1 MTIFQKFDIIGGS
14 DPPWPKIEKKNYDLL
29 KTQVDEASSID
40 VILVQE
46 GGYTTHPNTTRSK
59 KGEKINSPI
68 QLTRNKFSEKIT
80 TRPKKKIADTTRPI
94 FFS

>member
-1 MTIFQKFDIIGGS
+1 MTIFQKFDIIGGVG
-14 DPPWPKIEKKNYDLL
+14 PPLTKIEKKNYDLL

-46 GGYTTHPNTTRSK
+46 GGYTTRSK

-68 QLTRNKFSEKIT
+68 QLARNKFSEKIT